1 MEGLWKKN
9 MYRLIHILR
18 QFFLI
23 LKESKKAIFISVIFL
38 LIGLITLGSS
48 YIVGRK
54 LFRTS
59 LTLKDTISITVFF
72 KLDNTEEETKKC
84 LDVIKEIDGV
94 KNVTHVEKEQAK
106 EDFENFFPQYKDVI
120 DALPENPLPATAKV
134 EIDDLSMGK
143 KIVNIITTFPVVDM
157 VIFSEDLAKK
167 IDKLI
172 NLIWFLFISI
182 LLVVA
187 LEFIFTVQSITSLT
201 VDLRKMDIKV
211 MKLIGADNVFIEVPF
226 ILLSLFSALVAW
238 SISIFVLQK
247 INNWSSG
254 VVQNLLPFSGQISD
268 VNIAQIYGVL
278 LVFSVT
284 MSLIGSVISLR
295 RVK

>member
-1 MEGLWKKN
+1 MGGWWRKN
-9 MYRLIHILR
+9 MYRFIHILR

-23 LKESKKAIFISVIFL
+23 LKESKKAISISIIFL

-72 KLDNTEEETKKC
+72 KLDNTEEETDKC
-84 LDVIKEIDGV
+84 LDVIREIDGI
-94 KNVTHVEKEQAK
+94 KKVTYVQKEQAK
-106 EDFENFFPQYKDVI
+106 EDFERLFPQYKDVI
-120 DALPENPLPATAKV
+120 AALPENPLPSTAKV

-143 KIVNIITTFPVVDM
+143 KIVDIIATFPVVDM

-172 NLIWFLFISI
+172 NLIWFLFIAI

-201 VDLRKMDIKV
+201 IDLRKMDIKV
-211 MKLIGADNVFIEVPF
+211 MKLVGADNVFIEIPF

-238 SISIFVLQK
+238 LISIFVLQK
-247 INNWSSG
+247 INGWSSG
-254 VVQNLLPFSGQISD
+254 VVQNLLPFSGNISN
-268 VNIAQIYGVL
+268 VNTVQIYGVL
-278 LVFSVT
+278 LVFSIT

>member
-1 MEGLWKKN
+1 
-9 MYRLIHILR
+9 MYRLVHILK

-23 LKESKKAIFISVIFL
+23 LKESKKAIFISIIFL

-72 KLDNTEEETKKC
+72 KLDNTEDETNKC
-84 LDVIKEIDGV
+84 LDVIKEIDGI
-94 KNVTHVEKEQAK
+94 KNVTFIQKEQAK
-106 EDFENFFPQYKDVI
+106 EDFERLFPQYKDVI
-120 DALPENPLPATAKV
+120 AALPENPLPSTAKV

-143 KIVNIITTFPVVDM
+143 KIVDIIATFPVVDM

-201 VDLRKMDIKV
+201 VDLRKRDIKV
-211 MKLIGADNVFIEVPF
+211 MKLVGADNVFIEIPF

-247 INNWSSG
+247 INGWSSG
-254 VVQNLLPFSGQISD
+254 VVQDLLPFSGKISD
-268 VNIAQIYGVL
+268 VNTVQIYSVL
-278 LVFSVT
+278 LVFSVA
-284 MSLIGSVISLR
+284 MSLIGSIISMR
-295 RVK
+295 QVK

>member
-1 MEGLWKKN
+1 
-9 MYRLIHILR
+9 MYRLVHILR

-23 LKESKKAIFISVIFL
+23 LKESKKAISISIIFL

-72 KLDNTEEETKKC
+72 KLDNTEEETNKC

-94 KNVTHVEKEQAK
+94 KNITYIQKEQAK
-106 EDFENFFPQYKDVI
+106 EDFERLFPQYKDVI
-120 DALPENPLPATAKV
+120 AALPENPLPSTAKV

-143 KIVNIITTFPVVDM
+143 KVVDIIATFPVVDM

-211 MKLIGADNVFIEVPF
+211 MKLVGADNVFIEIPF

-238 SISIFVLQK
+238 SISIFALQK
-247 INNWSSG
+247 INSWSSG
-254 VVQNLLPFSGQISD
+254 VVQSLLPFSGKISD
-268 VNIAQIYGVL
+268 VNTVQIYSVL
-278 LVFSVT
+278 LVFSVA

-295 RVK
+295 QVK

>member
-1 MEGLWKKN
+1 
-9 MYRLIHILR
+9 MYRLVHILR

-23 LKESKKAIFISVIFL
+23 LKESKKAISISIIFL

-72 KLDNTEEETKKC
+72 KLDNTEEETNKC
-84 LDVIKEIDGV
+84 LDVIKEIDGI
-94 KNVTHVEKEQAK
+94 KNVTYIQKEQAK
-106 EDFENFFPQYKDVI
+106 EDFERLFPQYKDVI
-120 DALPENPLPATAKV
+120 AALPENPLPSTAKV

-143 KIVNIITTFPVVDM
+143 KVVDIIATFPVVDM

-211 MKLIGADNVFIEVPF
+211 MKLVGADNVFIEIPF

-238 SISIFVLQK
+238 SISIFALQK
-247 INNWSSG
+247 INSWSSG
-254 VVQNLLPFSGQISD
+254 VVQSLLPFSGKISD
-268 VNIAQIYGVL
+268 VNTVQIYSVL
-278 LVFSVT
+278 LVFSVA

-295 RVK
+295 QVK